1 MANKNNSRSPK
12 GRFLTLRLRLIVN
25 LTILETKKLLLR
37 MWTTEAQINLCWS
50 EPLLSTYAI
59 RDLGSPIML
68 SDILKLYN
76 IKMNKEASGQ
86 IARMRNLIK
95 ASVHIHIKHVDH
107 LLRIDL
113 NFPT

>member
-1 MANKNNSRSPK
+1 MANKNNSRSLK

-50 EPLLSTYAI
+50 ELLLSTYAT
-59 RDLGSPIML
+59 RDPGSPIML

-76 IKMNKEASGQ
+76 VKMNKEASRQ
-86 IARMRNLIK
+86 MRNLIK

-107 LLRIDL
+107 FLRIDL

>member
-12 GRFLTLRLRLIVN
+12 GRCLTLRLRLIVN

-50 EPLLSTYAI
+50 ELLLSTYAI

-76 IKMNKEASGQ
+76 IKINKEASRQ

-107 LLRIDL
+107 FLRIDL